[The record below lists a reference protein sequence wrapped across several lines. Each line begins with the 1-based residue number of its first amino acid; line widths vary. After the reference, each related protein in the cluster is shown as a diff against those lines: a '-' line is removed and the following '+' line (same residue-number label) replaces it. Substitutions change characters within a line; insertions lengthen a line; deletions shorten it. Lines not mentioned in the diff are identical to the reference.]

1 MFKLKLYGWKIKNAV
16 RRALT
21 DERGEVNVVAV
32 VLLIAVAVVLVLLFK
47 ENIKTLIEDL
57 LGSITNKAK
66 TVLN

>member
-21 DERGEVNVVAV
+21 DERGEVSVVAV

-47 ENIKTLIEDL
+47 EQISKLITDL
-57 LGSITNKAK
+57 LKSITTKAE

>member
-21 DERGEVNVVAV
+21 DERGEVSVVAV
-32 VLLIAVAVVLVLLFK
+32 VLLIAGAVVLVLLFK
-47 ENIKTLIEDL
+47 EQISKLITDL
-57 LGSITNKAK
+57 LKSITTKAE